1 MPLLIKLFLA
11 HLLGDFVFQPTKWVA
26 AKEQHQ
32 LKAWQLYVHV
42 LIHGLILLVLVW
54 DRTFIL
60 PGIIIVV
67 SHFAFDVL
75 KLRLQKPS
83 SKRLWFL
90 IDQSLHTAVLILV
103 WFWVA
108 NPTIDFGVLNDPHV
122 LVIITAI
129 VFLTT
134 PTSVIVKNTISKWT
148 PTSHLYP
155 SADSL
160 ENAGRYIGILERL
173 FVFVFVVSNN
183 WEGIGFLIAAKSIF
197 RFGDL
202 KESSDLKLTEYILI
216 GTLLSFGIAF
226 GIGLLCLQLMKN

>member
-1 MPLLIKLFLA
+1 MLLLIKLFLA
-11 HLLGDFVFQPTKWVA
+11 HLLGDFVFQSDRWVV
-26 AKEQHQ
+26 AKEERK

-42 LIHGLILLVLVW
+42 LVHGLILMILIW
-54 DRTFIL
+54 DFTFIL
-60 PGIIIVV
+60 PALVIVV
-67 SHFAFDVL
+67 SHLAIDAL
-75 KLRLQKPS
+75 KLKVQKPGT
-83 SKRLWFL
+83 KRLWFL
-90 IDQSLHTAVLILV
+90 IDQALHSAVILLVWYWVADPVLDFQILDDPDILV
-103 WFWVA
+103 FL
-108 NPTIDFGVLNDPHV
+108 TG
-122 LVIITAI
+122 I

-148 PTSHLYP
+148 PTSVLYP

-160 ENAGRYIGILERL
+160 QNAGRYIGILERL
-173 FVFVFVVSNN
+173 FVFVFVVSNH

-226 GIGLLCLQLMKN
+226 AVGLLCLHLTA

>member
-1 MPLLIKLFLA
+1 MLLLIKLLLS
-11 HLLGDFVFQPTKWVA
+11 HLLGDFVFQPSTWVA
-26 AKEQHQ
+26 AKEEKK

-42 LIHGLILLVLVW
+42 LIHGLLLLAIVW
-54 DRTFIL
+54 NLNFIL
-60 PGIIIVV
+60 PALIIVV
-67 SHFAFDVL
+67 THLAIDVL
-75 KLRLQKPS
+75 KLQLQKQS
-83 SKRLWFL
+83 TKRLWFL
-90 IDQSLHTAVLILV
+90 IDQSLHVSVIVLVWCWIEQPTLNFDIFNDPNVLI
-103 WFWVA
+103 F
-108 NPTIDFGVLNDPHV
+108 
-122 LVIITAI
+122 ITAL

-148 PTSHLYP
+148 PTSALYP

-173 FVFVFVVSNN
+173 FVFVFVVSNS

-226 GIGLLCLQLMKN
+226 GIGLLCLQLTNN

>member
-1 MPLLIKLFLA
+1 MLLLIKLLLA

-26 AKEQHQ
+26 AKEQHK

-42 LIHGLILLVLVW
+42 LIHGLILIALVW
-54 DRTFIL
+54 DRSFIL
-60 PGIIIVV
+60 PGILIVV
-67 SHFAFDVL
+67 SHFAIDVL
-75 KLRLQKPS
+75 KLKVQKPS

-90 IDQSLHTAVLILV
+90 IDQSLHASVLVLV
-103 WFWVA
+103 WYWVA
-108 NPTIDFGVLNDPHV
+108 DPILNFEILNDPHF
-122 LVIITAI
+122 LIFITSI
-129 VFLTT
+129 VFLTS

-148 PTSHLYP
+148 PTSSLYP

-173 FVFVFVVSNN
+173 FVFVFVVSQN
-183 WEGIGFLIAAKSIF
+183 WGGIGFLIAAKSIF

-226 GIGLLCLQLMKN
+226 GIGLLCLHLTKT

>member
-11 HLLGDFVFQPTKWVA
+11 HLLGDFVFQPTRWIA
-26 AKEQHQ
+26 AKEQHK
-32 LKAWQLYVHV
+32 LKAWQLYIHV
-42 LIHGLILLVLVW
+42 LIHGVLLTALVW
-54 DRTFIL
+54 DRNFVL
-60 PGIIIVV
+60 PGILIVV
-67 SHFAFDVL
+67 SHFAIDVL
-75 KLRLQKPS
+75 KLKLQKPS
-83 SKRLWFL
+83 SKRIWFL
-90 IDQSLHTAVLILV
+90 IDQCLHAVVIVLIWYWTADPVLN
-103 WFWVA
+103 FE
-108 NPTIDFGVLNDPHV
+108 VLNDPNV
-122 LVIITAI
+122 LMFVTAI

-226 GIGLLCLQLMKN
+226 GIGLLCLQLTKD